1 MYINCLHTADVFQ
14 MKLSLT
20 EILQMYVCIWGC
32 IINYTSFLHINKD
45 EDMQSYLR
53 RSLLKRQ
60 TLCQNRPV
68 RLNRALLSRQPFSLV
83 FETLV
88 DIIECTHSIPQCIA
102 VMSVQLIYA
111 QRLEN
116 THNAL

>member
-1 MYINCLHTADVFQ
+1 MYTNCLYTADVFQ

-45 EDMQSYLR
+45 EDIKLFEKKPFK
-53 RSLLKRQ
+53 KRN
-60 TLCQNRPV
+60 TVSEIAPY
-68 RLNRALLSRQPFSLV
+68 AYFSLV

-102 VMSVQLIYA
+102 VTSVQLIYA